1 MVEHA
6 VPEVEV
12 ADNGFTVD
20 DWLAWDGVGDLRVE
34 LIDGTY
40 VVNPAPVPR
49 HQRVVNRLL
58 ASLAVPLEEAGLT
71 AEISGGGVVL
81 PGADPAH
88 GLIPD
93 VMAVRS
99 DVDID
104 ELSVLDAGEVVLAVE
119 VLSRSSRRRD
129 LADKLRIYAEM
140 GIPHYWIVDPSA
152 PVTVTTHVLDD
163 GAYRRA
169 ASASG
174 DEPLVVREPLKV
186 TLTPSAL
193 ARKREA

>member
-12 ADNGFTVD
+12 ADGFTVD
-20 DWLAWDGVGDLRVE
+20 D
-34 LIDGTY
+34 
-40 VVNPAPVPR
+40 PAPVPR

-140 GIPHYWIVDPSA
+140 GIPHYWIVDPKA
-152 PVTVTTHVLDD
+152 PVTIATHILED
-163 GAYRRA
+163 GVYRQSRT
-169 ASASG
+169 ASG
-174 DEPLVVREPLKV
+174 DEQLTVTEPFQV
-186 TLTPSAL
+186 ILTPSAL